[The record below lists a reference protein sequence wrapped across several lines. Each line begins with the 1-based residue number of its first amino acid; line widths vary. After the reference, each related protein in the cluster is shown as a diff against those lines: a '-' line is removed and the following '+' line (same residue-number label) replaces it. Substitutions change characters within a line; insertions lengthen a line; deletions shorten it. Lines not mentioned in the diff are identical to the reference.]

1 MIISILATS
10 IICVVVQQMNVL
22 ELLQMMVIGY
32 QVKEPQLA
40 AMIDGGVIL
49 SMLKVSTIVYISS
62 SYSGIF
68 EGTGLLEKPKK
79 HIALLACRFTPFIS
93 TLMTSMLVGMIACN
107 QTLTIMLT
115 HQLCKEIIKDQN
127 ELAITL
133 EDTAVVVSPLIP
145 WSIAAIS
152 APVSCI
158 IAACYLYLLPI
169 VNLLR
174 AKKIAN
180 L

>member
-1 MIISILATS
+1 MIISILAAS

-32 QVKEPQLA
+32 QVKDPQLA

-49 SMLKVSTIVYISS
+49 SMLKVSTIVCIS

-68 EGTGLLEKPKK
+68 DGTGLLEKPKK

-115 HQLCKEIIKDQN
+115 HQLCKEIIKNQN